1 MLQEDGTQS
10 VQRCKKS
17 ARAAP
22 APPSFGNGGRYRRIN
37 PLGKVPALVVR
48 NVAGFENA
56 ILYESAAVAEYVDE
70 ALAAPGTPLAFS
82 DAPGAAS
89 RRDRCRHWLAWEMAL
104 ADDFGRLSRQ
114 QVDAA
119 VPA

>member
-1 MLQEDGTQS
+1 MLQEDGTSSPTLQKVS
-10 VQRCKKS
+10 ARG
-17 ARAAP
+17 ARAAELWKRR
-22 APPSFGNGGRYRRIN
+22 RYRRIN

-48 NVAGFENA
+48 NVAGFDDA

-82 DAPGAAS
+82 EAPGAAS